1 MDMLRCLSLAAL
13 LVALLPAAL
22 PAQGAAAG
30 SASAAEI
37 AVSAEPRVRPGDRV
51 VLKIWNEPEMSD
63 TFTVAQTGEVTLPRL
78 GVMAVGGQEIT
89 ALQGSVREAYSAYLR
104 NPSVEV
110 IVLRR
115 VAVLGEVKQPGIYL
129 ADLTMSLPDVIARAG
144 GATEAGNPQN
154 VTVLRGAERL
164 RFGSR
169 NRERL
174 FVAQLES
181 GDQVIV
187 GRRSF
192 LARNPLAAITSV
204 VTLTGYVMTVI
215 IPNLKN

>member
-22 PAQGAAAG
+22 PAQAAAG

-37 AVSAEPRVRPGDRV
+37 AISAEPRVRPGDRV

-78 GVMAVGGQEIT
+78 GVMPVGGQAIT
-89 ALQGSVREAYSAYLR
+89 TLQGSLREAYAAYLR

-154 VTVLRGAERL
+154 VTVVRGAERL
-164 RFGSR
+164 RFGGR
-169 NRERL
+169 DRERL

-192 LARNPLAAITSV
+192 LARNPLATITSA
-204 VTLTGYVMTVI
+204 VTLAGYVMTVI